1 MSWMLKKTNLYSKLP
16 KLATG
21 RSEGSSTE
29 DLRVTFEPVL
39 PVVTTSADTR
49 ISNEEKKSRG

>member
-1 MSWMLKKTNLYSKLP
+1 MLKKTNLYSKLP